1 MSKDKTFNTFYIR
14 LNSLTLR
21 KIHGMRFVVSSAQ
34 LLKNLQKISGVIS
47 TNTVLP
53 ILEDFLFDI
62 NKGKLSITATDLDT
76 TMSVSMEVESK
87 ENFKVA
93 IPARI
98 LLDSLKALPE
108 QPITIAVDETT
119 NGIEIT
125 TDNGKYKLS
134 GENSADFPKE
144 PVAEGVDEVKLAASI
159 LNKGVSKTLFA
170 VSNDELR
177 PAMTGVYFQLD
188 NNGITFVA
196 TDAHKLVKFNRKD
209 VVGGN
214 TSFIVPK
221 KALNLLK
228 AVVPNNDTEVSVQ
241 FNKSNAFF
249 SFENIQLICRLI
261 DAKYPDYNA
270 VIPKEN
276 PNLLSLQKDDF
287 YSSLRRTS
295 IFSNKTTHQ
304 VVLKM
309 AGAELT
315 VSAQDLDFSNEAS
328 EKLTCEYLGNPME
341 IGFNAKFLLE
351 MLGSL
356 DSTEINIE
364 LSTPNR
370 AGIIRPTEKD
380 ENEDLL
386 MLVMPV
392 MLNN

>member
-1 MSKDKTFNTFYIR
+1 
-14 LNSLTLR
+14 
-21 KIHGMRFVVSSAQ
+21 MRFVVSSAQ

-62 NKGKLSITATDLDT
+62 EKNKLTITATDLDT
-76 TMSVSMEVESK
+76 TMSVSMDVESK

-144 PVAEGVDEVKLAASI
+144 PVADGVEEVKLISSV
-159 LNKGVSKTLFA
+159 LNKGVAKTLFA

-177 PAMTGVYFQLD
+177 PAMTGVFVQLD
-188 NNGITFVA
+188 DNGITFVA
-196 TDAHKLVKFNRKD
+196 TDAHKLVKFNRND
-209 VVGGN
+209 VKGGN
-214 TSFIVPK
+214 ATFIVPK

-228 AVVPNNDTEVSVQ
+228 AVVPNNETEVTVQ

-276 PNLLSLQKDDF
+276 PNLLSIPKDDF

-309 AGAELT
+309 AGSELT

-328 EKLTCEYLGNPME
+328 EKLSCEYQGNPME
-341 IGFNAKFLLE
+341 IGFNARFLLE
-351 MLGSL
+351 MLGAL
-356 DSTEINIE
+356 DSNDINIE

-370 AGIIRPTEKD
+370 AGIIRPTAKED
-380 ENEDLL
+380 NEDLL

>member
-1 MSKDKTFNTFYIR
+1 
-14 LNSLTLR
+14 
-21 KIHGMRFVVSSAQ
+21 MRFVVSSAQ

-62 NKGKLSITATDLDT
+62 EKNNLTITATDLDT
-76 TMSVSMEVESK
+76 TMSVSMDIESK
-87 ENFKVA
+87 EKFKVA

-108 QPITIAVDETT
+108 QPITIAVDEST

-144 PVAEGVDEVKLAASI
+144 PTADGVAEVKLASSV

-177 PAMTGVYFQLD
+177 PAMTGVFFQLD
-188 NNGITFVA
+188 DNGITFVA
-196 TDAHKLVKFNRKD
+196 TDAHKLVKFNRSD
-209 VVGGN
+209 VKGGN
-214 TSFIVPK
+214 ASFIVPK

-228 AVVPNNDTEVSVQ
+228 AVVPNNETEVSVQ

-276 PNLLSLQKDDF
+276 PNLLSILKDDF
-287 YSSLRRTS
+287 YASLRRTS

-309 AGAELT
+309 SGAELT

-328 EKLTCEYLGNPME
+328 EKLGCDYQGNAME

-351 MLGSL
+351 MLSAL
-356 DSTEINIE
+356 DSNEINIE

-370 AGIIRPTEKD
+370 AGIIRPTEK
-380 ENEDLL
+380 EESEDLL

>member
-1 MSKDKTFNTFYIR
+1 
-14 LNSLTLR
+14 
-21 KIHGMRFVVSSAQ
+21 MRFVVSSAQ

-62 NKGKLSITATDLDT
+62 QKNSLTITATDLDT
-76 TMSVSMEVESK
+76 TMSVSMDIESK
-87 ENFKVA
+87 ESFKVA

-119 NGIEIT
+119 NGIEMT

-144 PVAEGVDEVKLAASI
+144 PVADGVEEVRLASSI
-159 LNKGVSKTLFA
+159 LNKGVTKTLFA

-177 PAMTGVYFQLD
+177 PAMTGVFFQLD
-188 NNGITFVA
+188 SNGITFVA
-196 TDAHKLVKFNRKD
+196 TDAHKLVKYNQGD
-209 VVGGN
+209 VKGGN
-214 TSFIVPK
+214 ASFIVPK

-228 AVVPNNDTEVSVQ
+228 AVVPNNDTEVLVQ

-249 SFENIQLICRLI
+249 SFDNIQLICRLI

-276 PNLLSLQKDDF
+276 PNLLTISKDDF
-287 YSSLRRTS
+287 YASLRRTS

-309 AGAELT
+309 AGSELT

-328 EKLTCEYLGNPME
+328 EKLSCEYQGNPME

-351 MLGSL
+351 MLGAL
-356 DSTEINIE
+356 DSSEINIE

-370 AGIIRPTEKD
+370 AGIIRPMEKE

>member
-1 MSKDKTFNTFYIR
+1 MEKLYS
-14 LNSLTLR
+14 
-21 KIHGMRFVVSSAQ
+21 MRFVVSSSQ
-34 LLKNLQKISGVIS
+34 LLKNLQKIGGVIS

-53 ILEDFLFDI
+53 ILEDFLFDVDK
-62 NKGKLSITATDLDT
+62 NNLSITATDLDT
-76 TMSVSMEVESK
+76 TMTVSMEVESK
-87 ENFKVA
+87 EVFKIA

-98 LLDSLKALPE
+98 LLDSLKALAE

-144 PVAEGVDEVKLAASI
+144 PTAEEVEEVKLAASI
-159 LNKGVSKTLFA
+159 LNKGISKTLFA

-177 PAMTGVYFQLD
+177 PAMTGVFFQLD
-188 NNGITFVA
+188 ENGITFVA
-196 TDAHKLVKFNRKD
+196 TDAHKLVKFNRSD
-209 VVGGN
+209 VIGGN
-214 TSFIVPK
+214 ASFIIPK
-221 KALNLLK
+221 KALNVLK

-249 SFENIQLICRLI
+249 TFDNIQLICRLI
-261 DAKYPDYNA
+261 NAKYPDYNA

-276 PNLLSLQKDDF
+276 PNLLTVQKDDF
-287 YSSLRRTS
+287 FSSLRRTS

-309 AGAELT
+309 GGSELT

-328 EKLTCEYLGNPME
+328 EKLVCEYQGTPME

-351 MLGSL
+351 MLGAL
-356 DSTEINIE
+356 DYSDINIE

-370 AGIIRPTEKD
+370 AGIIRPVEKD
-380 ENEDLL
+380 EKEDLL

>member
-1 MSKDKTFNTFYIR
+1 
-14 LNSLTLR
+14 
-21 KIHGMRFVVSSAQ
+21 MRFVVSSAQ

-62 NKGKLSITATDLDT
+62 EKNNLTITATDLDT
-76 TMSVSMEVESK
+76 TMSVSMDIESK
-87 ENFKVA
+87 EKFKVA

-108 QPITIAVDETT
+108 QPITIAVDEST

-144 PVAEGVDEVKLAASI
+144 PTADGVAEVKLASSV

-177 PAMTGVYFQLD
+177 PAMTGVFFQLD
-188 NNGITFVA
+188 DNGITFVA
-196 TDAHKLVKFNRKD
+196 TDAHKLVKFNRSDIK
-209 VVGGN
+209 GGN
-214 TSFIVPK
+214 ASFIVPK

-228 AVVPNNDTEVSVQ
+228 AVVPNNETEVSVQ

-276 PNLLSLQKDDF
+276 PNLLSIQKDDF
-287 YSSLRRTS
+287 YASLRRTS

-309 AGAELT
+309 SGAELT

-328 EKLTCEYLGNPME
+328 EKLGCDYQGNAME

-351 MLGSL
+351 MLGAL
-356 DSTEINIE
+356 DSSDINIE

-370 AGIIRPTEKD
+370 AGIIRPTEK
-380 ENEDLL
+380 EESEDLL

>member
-1 MSKDKTFNTFYIR
+1 
-14 LNSLTLR
+14 
-21 KIHGMRFVVSSAQ
+21 MRFVVSSAQ

-47 TNTVLP
+47 SNTVLP

-62 NKGKLSITATDLDT
+62 NNNTLQITATDLDT
-76 TMSVSMEVESK
+76 TMSVTMEVDSK
-87 ENFKVA
+87 EKFKVA

-108 QPITIAVDETT
+108 QPITIAVEETT

-144 PVAEGVDEVKLAASI
+144 PVAEGVDEVKLPASV
-159 LNKGVSKTLFA
+159 LYKGVNKTLFA

-177 PAMTGVYFQLD
+177 PAMTGVFFQLD
-188 NNGITFVA
+188 DKGITFVA
-196 TDAHKLVKFNRKD
+196 TDAHKLVKFNRSD
-209 VVGGN
+209 IQGGN
-214 TSFIVPK
+214 ASFIVPK

-228 AVVPNNDTEVSVQ
+228 SIIPNNDTEVSVQ

-249 SFENIQLICRLI
+249 VFDKIQLICRLI

-276 PNLLSLQKDDF
+276 PNLLSVQKDDF

-351 MLGSL
+351 MLSAL
-356 DSTEINIE
+356 DTSDINIE

-370 AGIIRPTEKD
+370 AGIIRPAEK
-380 ENEDLL
+380 EETEDLL

>member
-1 MSKDKTFNTFYIR
+1 MEKLYS
-14 LNSLTLR
+14 
-21 KIHGMRFVVSSAQ
+21 MRFVVSSSQ
-34 LLKNLQKISGVIS
+34 LLKNLQKIGGVIS

-62 NKGKLSITATDLDT
+62 DKNNLSITATDLDT

-87 ENFKVA
+87 EVFKIA

-98 LLDSLKALPE
+98 LLDSLKALAE

-144 PVAEGVDEVKLAASI
+144 PTAEDVEEVKLAASI

-170 VSNDELR
+170 ASNDELR
-177 PAMTGVYFQLD
+177 PAMTGVFFQLD
-188 NNGITFVA
+188 ENGITFVA

-209 VVGGN
+209 VTGGN
-214 TSFIVPK
+214 ASFIIPK
-221 KALNLLK
+221 KALNVLK

-249 SFENIQLICRLI
+249 TFDNIQLICRLI
-261 DAKYPDYNA
+261 NAKYPDYNA

-276 PNLLSLQKDDF
+276 PNLLTVQKDDF
-287 YSSLRRTS
+287 FSSLRRTA

-309 AGAELT
+309 GGSELT

-328 EKLTCEYLGNPME
+328 EKLVCEYQGSPME

-351 MLGSL
+351 MLGAL
-356 DSTEINIE
+356 DYSDINIE

-370 AGIIRPTEKD
+370 AGIIRPVEKD

>member
-1 MSKDKTFNTFYIR
+1 
-14 LNSLTLR
+14 
-21 KIHGMRFVVSSAQ
+21 
-34 LLKNLQKISGVIS
+34 
-47 TNTVLP
+47 
-53 ILEDFLFDI
+53 
-62 NKGKLSITATDLDT
+62 
-76 TMSVSMEVESK
+76 
-87 ENFKVA
+87 
-93 IPARI
+93 
-98 LLDSLKALPE
+98 
-108 QPITIAVDETT
+108 
-119 NGIEIT
+119 
-125 TDNGKYKLS
+125 
-134 GENSADFPKE
+134 
-144 PVAEGVDEVKLAASI
+144 
-159 LNKGVSKTLFA
+159 
-170 VSNDELR
+170 
-177 PAMTGVYFQLD
+177 
-188 NNGITFVA
+188 
-196 TDAHKLVKFNRKD
+196 
-209 VVGGN
+209 
-214 TSFIVPK
+214 VPK

-228 AVVPNNDTEVSVQ
+228 AVVPNNDTEVSIQ

-356 DSTEINIE
+356 DSTDINIE

>member
-1 MSKDKTFNTFYIR
+1 M
-14 LNSLTLR
+14 
-21 KIHGMRFVVSSAQ
+21 
-34 LLKNLQKISGVIS
+34 
-47 TNTVLP
+47 
-53 ILEDFLFDI
+53 
-62 NKGKLSITATDLDT
+62 
-76 TMSVSMEVESK
+76 
-87 ENFKVA
+87 
-93 IPARI
+93 
-98 LLDSLKALPE
+98 LDSLKALPE

-144 PVAEGVDEVKLAASI
+144 PTADGVDEVKLASSI

-177 PAMTGVYFQLD
+177 PAMTGVFFQLD
-188 NNGITFVA
+188 DNGITFVA
-196 TDAHKLVKFNRKD
+196 TDAHKLVKYNRND
-209 VVGGN
+209 VKGGN
-214 TSFIVPK
+214 ASFIVPK

-249 SFENIQLICRLI
+249 SFDNIQLICRLI

-276 PNLLSLQKDDF
+276 PNLLSVQKDDF

-328 EKLTCEYLGNPME
+328 EKLACDYQGNTME

-351 MLGSL
+351 MLGAL
-356 DSTEINIE
+356 DSSDINIE

-370 AGIIRPTEKD
+370 AGIIRPTEKED
-380 ENEDLL
+380 EEDLL

>member
-1 MSKDKTFNTFYIR
+1 
-14 LNSLTLR
+14 
-21 KIHGMRFVVSSAQ
+21 MRFVVSSAQ

-62 NKGKLSITATDLDT
+62 QKNKLTITATDLDT
-76 TMSVSMEVESK
+76 TMSVSIDVESK
-87 ENFKVA
+87 ESFKVA

-144 PVAEGVDEVKLAASI
+144 PVADGVDEVKLISSV
-159 LNKGVSKTLFA
+159 LNKGVAKTLFA

-177 PAMTGVYFQLD
+177 PAMTGVYVQLD
-188 NNGITFVA
+188 ENGITFVA
-196 TDAHKLVKFNRKD
+196 TDAHKLVKFNRND
-209 VVGGN
+209 VTGGN
-214 TSFIVPK
+214 ATFIVPK

-228 AVVPNNDTEVSVQ
+228 AVVPNNETEVTVQ

-249 SFENIQLICRLI
+249 NFDNIQLICRLI

-276 PNLLSLQKDDF
+276 PNLLSIQKDDF

-309 AGAELT
+309 AGSELT

-328 EKLTCEYLGNPME
+328 EKLACEYQGNAME
-341 IGFNAKFLLE
+341 IGFNAKFLIE
-351 MLGSL
+351 MLGAL
-356 DSTEINIE
+356 DSNDINIE

-370 AGIIRPTEKD
+370 AGIIRPTAKE

>member
-1 MSKDKTFNTFYIR
+1 
-14 LNSLTLR
+14 
-21 KIHGMRFVVSSAQ
+21 MRFVVSSAQ
-34 LLKNLQKISGVIS
+34 LFKNLQKIGGVIS

-62 NKGKLSITATDLDT
+62 DKNTLNITATDLDT
-76 TMSVSMEVESK
+76 TMSVSMDVESK
-87 ENFKVA
+87 ESFKVA

-98 LLDSLKALPE
+98 LLDSLKALAE

-144 PVAEGVDEVKLAASI
+144 PTAEGVDEVKLASSI
-159 LNKGVSKTLFA
+159 LNKGISKTLFA

-188 NNGITFVA
+188 DNGITFVA
-196 TDAHKLVKFNRKD
+196 TDAHKLVKYNHSEIK
-209 VVGGN
+209 GGN
-214 TSFIVPK
+214 ASFIVPK

-228 AVVPNNDTEVSVQ
+228 AVLQNNDTEVSVQ

-249 SFENIQLICRLI
+249 SFNNIQLICRLI

-276 PNLLSLQKDDF
+276 PNLLSVQKEDF
-287 YSSLRRTS
+287 FSSLKRTS
-295 IFSNKTTHQ
+295 IYSNKTTHQ

-309 AGAELT
+309 AGSELT

-328 EKLTCEYLGNPME
+328 EKLSCDYQGNAME
-341 IGFNAKFLLE
+341 IGFNAKFLIE
-351 MLGSL
+351 MLAAL
-356 DSTEINIE
+356 DSSDINIE

-370 AGIIRPTEKD
+370 AGIIRPTDKD

>member
-1 MSKDKTFNTFYIR
+1 M
-14 LNSLTLR
+14 
-21 KIHGMRFVVSSAQ
+21 
-34 LLKNLQKISGVIS
+34 
-47 TNTVLP
+47 
-53 ILEDFLFDI
+53 
-62 NKGKLSITATDLDT
+62 
-76 TMSVSMEVESK
+76 
-87 ENFKVA
+87 
-93 IPARI
+93 
-98 LLDSLKALPE
+98 
-108 QPITIAVDETT
+108 
-119 NGIEIT
+119 
-125 TDNGKYKLS
+125 
-134 GENSADFPKE
+134 
-144 PVAEGVDEVKLAASI
+144 
-159 LNKGVSKTLFA
+159 FA
-170 VSNDELR
+170 VSSDELR
-177 PAMTGVYFQLD
+177 PAMTGVYVQLD
-188 NNGITFVA
+188 ENGITFVA
-196 TDAHKLVKFNRKD
+196 TDAHKLVKFNRSD
-209 VVGGN
+209 VTGGN
-214 TSFIVPK
+214 ATFIVPK

-228 AVVPNNDTEVSVQ
+228 AVVPNNETEVLVQ

-276 PNLLSLQKDDF
+276 PNLLSIQKDDF

-309 AGAELT
+309 AGSELT

-328 EKLTCEYLGNPME
+328 EKLTCEYQGNPME

-351 MLGSL
+351 MLGAL
-356 DSTEINIE
+356 DSSDINIE

-370 AGIIRPTEKD
+370 AGIIRPAVKE

>member
-1 MSKDKTFNTFYIR
+1 
-14 LNSLTLR
+14 
-21 KIHGMRFVVSSAQ
+21 MRFVVSSAQ

-47 TNTVLP
+47 SNTVLP

-62 NKGKLSITATDLDT
+62 NNNTLQITATDLDT
-76 TMSVSMEVESK
+76 TMSVTMEVDSK
-87 ENFKVA
+87 EKFKVA

-98 LLDSLKALPE
+98 LLDSLNALPE
-108 QPITIAVDETT
+108 QPITIAVEETT

-144 PVAEGVDEVKLAASI
+144 PVAEGVDEVKLPASV
-159 LNKGVSKTLFA
+159 LYKGVNKTLFA

-177 PAMTGVYFQLD
+177 PAMTGVFFQLD
-188 NNGITFVA
+188 DKGITFVA
-196 TDAHKLVKFNRKD
+196 TDAHKLVKFNRSD
-209 VVGGN
+209 IQGGN
-214 TSFIVPK
+214 ASFIVPK

-228 AVVPNNDTEVSVQ
+228 SIIPNNDTEVSVQ

-249 SFENIQLICRLI
+249 VFDKIQLICRLI

-276 PNLLSLQKDDF
+276 PNLLSVQKDDF

-351 MLGSL
+351 MLSAL
-356 DSTEINIE
+356 DSSDINIE

-370 AGIIRPTEKD
+370 AGIIRPAEK
-380 ENEDLL
+380 EETEDLL

>member
-1 MSKDKTFNTFYIR
+1 
-14 LNSLTLR
+14 
-21 KIHGMRFVVSSAQ
+21 MRFVVSSAQ

-62 NKGKLSITATDLDT
+62 EKNKLSITATDLDT
-76 TMSVSMEVESK
+76 TMTVEMDIESK
-87 ENFKVA
+87 EDFKVA
-93 IPARI
+93 IPAKI

-108 QPITIAVDETT
+108 QPITVSVDETT

-144 PVAEGVDEVKLAASI
+144 PIAEGVDDVKLPSSI
-159 LNKGVSKTLFA
+159 LFKGITKTLFA

-177 PAMTGVYFQLD
+177 PAMTGVYFQLNQD
-188 NNGITFVA
+188 GITFVA

-209 VVGGN
+209 VESGN
-214 TSFIVPK
+214 ASFIVPK

-228 AVVPNNDTEVSVQ
+228 AVLPNNDHEVAVQ
-241 FNKSNAFF
+241 YNKSNAFF
-249 SFENIQLICRLI
+249 SFDNIKLICRLI

-276 PNLLSLQKDDF
+276 PNLLTVLRDDL
-287 YSSLRRTS
+287 YASLRRTS

-304 VVLKM
+304 VVLRM
-309 AGAELT
+309 SGSELS

-328 EKLTCEYLGNPME
+328 EKLNCDYKGNALE

-351 MLGSL
+351 MLSAL
-356 DSTEINIE
+356 DGNEINVE

-370 AGIIRPTEKD
+370 AGIIRPAER
-380 ENEDLL
+380 EEEEDLL

>member
-1 MSKDKTFNTFYIR
+1 MKIAVNT
-14 LNSLTLR
+14 
-21 KIHGMRFVVSSAQ
+21 RF
-34 LLKNLQKISGVIS
+34 LLS
-47 TNTVLP
+47 
-53 ILEDFLFDI
+53 
-62 NKGKLSITATDLDT
+62 GKL
-76 TMSVSMEVESK
+76 EVESK

-144 PVAEGVDEVKLAASI
+144 PTADGVDEVKLASSI

-177 PAMTGVYFQLD
+177 PAMTGVFFQLD
-188 NNGITFVA
+188 DNGITFVA
-196 TDAHKLVKFNRKD
+196 TDAHKLVKYNRND
-209 VVGGN
+209 VKGGN
-214 TSFIVPK
+214 ASFIVPK

-249 SFENIQLICRLI
+249 SFDNIQLICRLI

-276 PNLLSLQKDDF
+276 PNLLSVQKDDF

-328 EKLTCEYLGNPME
+328 EKLACDYQGNAME

-351 MLGSL
+351 MLGAL
-356 DSTEINIE
+356 DSSDINIE

-380 ENEDLL
+380 EAEDLL

>member
-1 MSKDKTFNTFYIR
+1 
-14 LNSLTLR
+14 
-21 KIHGMRFVVSSAQ
+21 MRFVVSSAQ

-62 NKGKLSITATDLDT
+62 AKNNLTITATDLDT
-76 TMSVSMEVESK
+76 TMSVGMDIESK
-87 ENFKVA
+87 ESFKVA

-144 PVAEGVDEVKLAASI
+144 PTADGVDEVKLASSI

-177 PAMTGVYFQLD
+177 PAMTGVFFQLD
-188 NNGITFVA
+188 DNGITFVA
-196 TDAHKLVKFNRKD
+196 TDAHKLVKFNRSD
-209 VVGGN
+209 VKGGN
-214 TSFIVPK
+214 ASFIVPK

-249 SFENIQLICRLI
+249 SFDNIQLICRLI

-276 PNLLSLQKDDF
+276 PNLLSIQKDDF
-287 YSSLRRTS
+287 YASLRRTS

-328 EKLTCEYLGNPME
+328 EKLSCDYQGNAME

-351 MLGSL
+351 MLGAL
-356 DSTEINIE
+356 DSTDINIE

-370 AGIIRPTEKD
+370 AGIIRPTVKED
-380 ENEDLL
+380 EEDLL

>member
-1 MSKDKTFNTFYIR
+1 
-14 LNSLTLR
+14 
-21 KIHGMRFVVSSAQ
+21 MRFVVSSAQ

-62 NKGKLSITATDLDT
+62 EKNKLTITATDLDT
-76 TMSVSMEVESK
+76 TMSVGMEVESK

-144 PVAEGVDEVKLAASI
+144 PTADGVDEVKLASSI

-177 PAMTGVYFQLD
+177 PAMTGVFFQLD
-188 NNGITFVA
+188 DNGITFVA
-196 TDAHKLVKFNRKD
+196 TDAHKLVKFNRND
-209 VVGGN
+209 VKGGN
-214 TSFIVPK
+214 ASFIVPK

-228 AVVPNNDTEVSVQ
+228 AVVPNNDTDVSVQ

-249 SFENIQLICRLI
+249 SFDNIQLICRLI

-276 PNLLSLQKDDF
+276 PNLLSIQKDDF

-309 AGAELT
+309 SGAELT

-328 EKLTCEYLGNPME
+328 EKLACDYQGNAME

-351 MLGSL
+351 MLGAL
-356 DSTEINIE
+356 DSSDINIE

-370 AGIIRPTEKD
+370 AGIIRPTEK
-380 ENEDLL
+380 EEEEDLL

>member
-1 MSKDKTFNTFYIR
+1 
-14 LNSLTLR
+14 
-21 KIHGMRFVVSSAQ
+21 MRFVVSAGQ

-62 NKGKLSITATDLDT
+62 NSNSLTITATDLDT
-76 TMSVSMEVESK
+76 TMSVSMEVDSK
-87 ENFKVA
+87 EKFKVA
-93 IPARI
+93 IPAKI

-119 NGIEIT
+119 NAIELT

-134 GENSADFPKE
+134 GESSADFPKE
-144 PVAEGVDEVKLAASI
+144 PATEDVDEVSLAASI
-159 LNKGVSKTLFA
+159 LNKGVNKTLFA

-177 PAMTGVYFQLD
+177 PAMTGVFIQL
-188 NNGITFVA
+188 NENGITFVA
-196 TDAHKLVKFNRKD
+196 TDAHKLVKFTRSDITGSD
-209 VVGGN
+209 V
-214 TSFIVPK
+214 SFIIPK
-221 KALNLLK
+221 KALVLLK
-228 AVVPNNDTEVSVQ
+228 STVPNNDTTVKVQ
-241 FNKSNAFF
+241 YNKSNAFF
-249 SFENIQLICRLI
+249 SFDNISLICRLI

-276 PNLLSLQKDDF
+276 PNLLSVNKDDF

-304 VVLKM
+304 VVLRM
-309 AGAELT
+309 SGSELT
-315 VSAQDLDFSNEAS
+315 VSAQDLDFSNEAN
-328 EKLTCEYLGNPME
+328 EKLTCDYKGNEME
-341 IGFNAKFLLE
+341 IGFNARFLLE
-351 MLGSL
+351 MLSAV
-356 DSTEINIE
+356 DSPEINIE

-370 AGIIRPTEKD
+370 AGIIKPTD
-380 ENEDLL
+380 LSENEDML

>member
-1 MSKDKTFNTFYIR
+1 
-14 LNSLTLR
+14 
-21 KIHGMRFVVSSAQ
+21 MRFIISSAQ

-47 TNTVLP
+47 SNTVLP

-62 NKGKLSITATDLDT
+62 NEGKLTATATDLDT
-76 TMSVSMEVESK
+76 TMSVEMEVEAK
-87 ENFKVA
+87 ENFKIA
-93 IPARI
+93 IPAKI

-108 QPITIAVDETT
+108 QPITIAVDEHT
-119 NGIEIT
+119 NAIEIT

-144 PVAEGVDEVKLAASI
+144 PVADDTEEIIIPSNVLSNGI
-159 LNKGVSKTLFA
+159 QKTLFA

-177 PAMTGVYFQLD
+177 IAMTGVYFLLNED
-188 NNGITFVA
+188 GLTLVA
-196 TDAHKLVKFNRKD
+196 TDAHKLVKFNRID
-209 VVGGN
+209 IN
-214 TSFIVPK
+214 APTPNSFIIPK

-228 AVVPNNDTEVSVQ
+228 GIVSNNETTVSLKY
-241 FNKSNAFF
+241 NKSNAFF
-249 SFENIQLICRLI
+249 AFDNTKLICRLI

-276 PNLLSLQKDDF
+276 PNLLSINKDDLHAA
-287 YSSLRRTS
+287 LRRTS

-304 VVLKM
+304 VVLKLN
-309 AGAELT
+309 GTELG

-328 EKLTCEYLGNPME
+328 EKLVCEYQGNPME
-341 IGFNAKFLLE
+341 IGFNAKFLIE
-351 MLGSL
+351 MLSTL
-356 DSTEINIE
+356 DGTDITME

-370 AGIIRPTEKD
+370 AGIIKPTDKN

-392 MLNN
+392 MINS

>member
-1 MSKDKTFNTFYIR
+1 
-14 LNSLTLR
+14 
-21 KIHGMRFVVSSAQ
+21 MRFVVSSTQ

-62 NKGKLSITATDLDT
+62 DNNKLHITATDLDT
-76 TMSVSMEVESK
+76 TMSVSMDVDSN

-144 PVAEGVDEVKLAASI
+144 PTPEDVSEIRIASSI
-159 LNKGVSKTLFA
+159 LNIGISKTLFA
-170 VSNDELR
+170 VSSDELR
-177 PAMTGVYFQLD
+177 PAMTGVLFQLD
-188 NNGITFVA
+188 DNGITFVA
-196 TDAHKLVKFNRKD
+196 TDAHKLVKFNRND
-209 VVGGN
+209 ILADN
-214 TSFIVPK
+214 AASFIVPK

-228 AVVPNNDTEVSVQ
+228 AIVPNNDTEVSVQ
-241 FNKSNAFF
+241 YNKSNAFF
-249 SFENIQLICRLI
+249 AFDNIQLICRLI

-276 PNLLSLQKDDF
+276 PNLLAVLKDDLF
-287 YSSLRRTS
+287 SSLRRTS

-309 AGAELT
+309 SGSELS

-328 EKLTCEYLGNPME
+328 EKLNCDYRGNAME

-351 MLGSL
+351 MLAAL
-356 DSTEINIE
+356 DSSEIHIE

-370 AGIIRPTEKD
+370 AGIIRPSVKE

>member
-1 MSKDKTFNTFYIR
+1 
-14 LNSLTLR
+14 
-21 KIHGMRFVVSSAQ
+21 MRFVVSSAQ

-62 NKGKLSITATDLDT
+62 QKNSLTITATDLDT
-76 TMSVSMEVESK
+76 TMSVSMDIESK

-119 NGIEIT
+119 NGIEMT

-144 PVAEGVDEVKLAASI
+144 PVADGVEEVKLASSI
-159 LNKGVSKTLFA
+159 LNKGVTKTLFA

-177 PAMTGVYFQLD
+177 PAMTGVFFQLD
-188 NNGITFVA
+188 SNGITFVA
-196 TDAHKLVKFNRKD
+196 TDAHKLVKYNQGD
-209 VVGGN
+209 VKGGN
-214 TSFIVPK
+214 ASFIVPK

-249 SFENIQLICRLI
+249 SFDNIQLICRLI

-276 PNLLSLQKDDF
+276 PNLLTISKDDF
-287 YSSLRRTS
+287 YASLRRTS

-309 AGAELT
+309 AGSELT

-328 EKLTCEYLGNPME
+328 EKLSCDYQGNPME

-351 MLGSL
+351 MLGAL
-356 DSTEINIE
+356 DSNEINIE

-370 AGIIRPTEKD
+370 AGIIRPMEKE